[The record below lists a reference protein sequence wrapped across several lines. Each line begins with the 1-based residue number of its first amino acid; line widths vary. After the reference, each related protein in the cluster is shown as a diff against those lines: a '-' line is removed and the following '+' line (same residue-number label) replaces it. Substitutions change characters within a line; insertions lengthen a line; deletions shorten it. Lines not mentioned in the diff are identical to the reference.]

1 MQQFVNSVF
10 GFMLLDK
17 NGIFCADINRW
28 NRTLHRSCWHTL
40 HSLPNSAY
48 RVFVC
53 VSYTA
58 YRRAVGMW
66 GAKNACGTNSLVHC
80 RLRNDLSLT
89 NEIRNSA
96 HCIIYNMLCLIFNSA
111 MHGIAS
117 VQVAWGRYYTRI
129 PLTLLSSLWPMP
141 TTMDGW
147 YASHAICCMVKCNA
161 WNKQAQQQAP
171 QHKEWPEKRSA
182 TKTQCFI
189 SSTVWLN
196 RIHTY
201 YIHIYFWSS
210 VFCSLRVENCGLRIY
225 DYNIIITQE
234 NIYIYIAWRRTTD
247 RMTKNSN
254 ENKQTKPNTQ
264 QEKHKKKKWRSKS
277 ETAEQ
282 SMVHNYNHSRNEDEK
297 KNKQKLAWQKDA
309 KPQNVD
315 ENISVLFIDEHA
327 RSVST
332 ETGQVFAVFQSFWTL
347 SSRLSAGIARHD
359 DDNMSWPNVKKGY

>member
-234 NIYIYIAWRRTTD
+234 NIYIYRLRGDERPIEWQRTAMKTNKQNQIHNKRNTRKKSEEAKAKLRNSQWYTIITIREMKMKKKTNKSWRDRRTP
-247 RMTKNSN
+247 S
-254 ENKQTKPNTQ
+254 
-264 QEKHKKKKWRSKS
+264 HK
-277 ETAEQ
+277 T
-282 SMVHNYNHSRNEDEK
+282 
-297 KNKQKLAWQKDA
+297 
-309 KPQNVD
+309 
-315 ENISVLFIDEHA
+315 
-327 RSVST
+327 
-332 ETGQVFAVFQSFWTL
+332 
-347 SSRLSAGIARHD
+347 
-359 DDNMSWPNVKKGY
+359 